1 MKSYANVANNAHV
14 APFTPITVDTKLPM
28 SERLQGIA
36 TFVAAVEANSFAAA
50 GARLQLSRSAVGKTI
65 ARLETRLGVRLFHRT
80 TRSQRLTEEGQLY
93 YERCRRAL
101 AELDEAGSALEAG
114 RSAPVGKLRL
124 SMPELLGRR
133 CVAPLLLALGG
144 EHPGLAFEI
153 AFTDRRIDLLEERI
167 DLALRSGPLDNSALL
182 AARPLCHQWMGVYA
196 APAYLANHPRPGSL
210 DQLQAQRDQHDY
222 VAYARDGS
230 GVKPW
235 LFRDAGGQVVSF
247 DVQSRFACG
256 SLEVVADAGVAGLGL
271 VRVPTWLAAPLL
283 SSGLLVRVFDE
294 PQPYGY
300 ELTAIWPQARVM
312 PLRLR
317 VTIDRLLEQL
327 PTLLE
332 AT

>member
-1 MKSYANVANNAHV
+1 
-14 APFTPITVDTKLPM
+14 M

-36 TFVAAVEANSFAAA
+36 TFVATVEADSFAAA
-50 GARLQLSRSAVGKTI
+50 GTRLQLSRSAVGKAI
-65 ARLETRLGVRLFHRT
+65 ARLEARLGVRLFHRT

-114 RSAPVGKLRL
+114 RNAPVGKLRL

-133 CVAPLLLALGG
+133 CVAPLLLALGS
-144 EHPGLAFEI
+144 EHAGLSFDI
-153 AFTDRRIDLLEERI
+153 SFTDRRVDLLEERI
-167 DLALRSGPLDNSALL
+167 DLALRSGPLDDSALL
-182 AARPLCHQWMGVYA
+182 AARPLCRQWVGVYA
-196 APAYLANHPRPGSL
+196 APTYLASHPHPASL
-210 DQLQAQRDQHDY
+210 DQLLAQRDQHSY

-230 GVKPW
+230 VKPW
-235 LFRDAGGQVVSF
+235 LFNDAGGRVVSF
-247 DVQSRFACG
+247 EVRSRFACD
-256 SLEVVADAGVAGLGL
+256 SLEVVADAGVTGLGL

-283 SSGLLVRVFDE
+283 NSGTLVRVFDE

-317 VTIDRLLEQL
+317 VTIDRLLERL
-327 PTLLE
+327 PALLE
-332 AT
+332 QR

>member
-1 MKSYANVANNAHV
+1 
-14 APFTPITVDTKLPM
+14 M

-36 TFVAAVEANSFAAA
+36 TFVATVEADSFAAA

-65 ARLETRLGVRLFHRT
+65 ARLEARLGVRLFHRT

-101 AELDEAGSALEAG
+101 AELDEAGSALEVC
-114 RSAPVGKLRL
+114 RNAPAGKLRL

-133 CVAPLLLALGG
+133 CVAPLLLALGR
-144 EHPGLAFEI
+144 EHPGLVFEI
-153 AFTDRRIDLLEERI
+153 SFTDRRLDLLEERI
-167 DLALRSGPLDNSALL
+167 DLALRSGPLENSALL
-182 AARPLCHQWMGVYA
+182 AARPLCRQWMGVYA
-196 APAYLANHPRPGSL
+196 APNYLASHPHPASL
-210 DQLQAQRDQHDY
+210 DELLVQRDQHSY

-230 GVKPW
+230 LKPW
-235 LFRDAGGQVVSF
+235 LFTDANGRVMPFEVR
-247 DVQSRFACG
+247 SRFACD

-283 SSGLLVRVFDE
+283 NNGTLVRVFDE
-294 PQPYGY
+294 PKPYGY

-317 VTIDRLLEQL
+317 VTIDRLLERL
-327 PTLLE
+327 PALLE
-332 AT
+332 AR

>member
-1 MKSYANVANNAHV
+1 MKRYPNVAKSSRLAS
-14 APFTPITVDTKLPM
+14 FIPITVDIKLPM

-36 TFVAAVEANSFAAA
+36 TFVATVEADSFAAA

-65 ARLETRLGVRLFHRT
+65 ARLEARLGVRLFHRT

-114 RSAPVGKLRL
+114 RGAPVGKLRL

-144 EHPGLAFEI
+144 EQPGLSFEI
-153 AFTDRRIDLLEERI
+153 SFTDRRLDLLEERI
-167 DLALRSGPLDNSALL
+167 DLALRSGPLDDSALL

-196 APAYLANHPRPGSL
+196 APAYLANHPRPDSL
-210 DQLQAQRDQHDY
+210 DQLLAQRDQHSY

-230 GVKPW
+230 LKPW
-235 LFRDAGGQVVSF
+235 LFNDASGRVVSF
-247 DVQSRFACG
+247 DVQSRFACD
-256 SLEVVADAGVAGLGL
+256 SMEVVADAGVAGLGL

-283 SSGLLVRVFDE
+283 RNGLLLRVFDE

-317 VTIDRLLEQL
+317 VTIDRLLERL

>member
-1 MKSYANVANNAHV
+1 MTSDPNVANIARV
-14 APFTPITVDTKLPM
+14 ASFIPITVDIKLPM
-28 SERLQGIA
+28 SECLQGIA
-36 TFVAAVEANSFAAA
+36 TFVATVEANSFAAA

-65 ARLETRLGVRLFHRT
+65 ARLEARLGVRLFHRT

-114 RSAPVGKLRL
+114 RSAPVGNLRL

-133 CVAPLLLALGG
+133 CVAPLLLTLGR
-144 EHPGLAFEI
+144 EHPGLSFEI

-167 DLALRSGPLDNSALL
+167 DLALRSGPLDDSALL
-182 AARPLCHQWMGVYA
+182 AARSLCHQWMGVYA
-196 APAYLANHPRPGSL
+196 APAYLANHPRPDNL
-210 DQLQAQRDQHDY
+210 DQLRAQRDQHSY

-230 GVKPW
+230 GVIPW
-235 LFRDAGGQVVSF
+235 LFHDADGRAVSF
-247 DVQSRFACG
+247 EIRSRFVCG

-283 SSGLLVRVFDE
+283 DNGTLMRVFDE

-317 VTIDRLLEQL
+317 VTIDRLLERL

-332 AT
+332 VR